1 SSDSPVVAVV
11 RMGLLPLLLLSLVS
25 LSHGYKIAIFASD
38 ITSSQNIWNRR
49 IADTLSSAG
58 HEVVVYVISSYKT
71 KPAKIEFVSGV
82 KAEYVNASVPHD
94 IHELM
99 KEAND
104 ITFYDVP
111 FYDSRQK
118 ARAKIFTAM
127 GESCEPL
134 ITNSTFLDSVRSEK
148 FDLAFTH
155 MYTYC
160 NIGVI
165 YQTGIPTWIWLN
177 SAPMAEHIGQSIGL
191 PMPPSYCSHMMQ
203 DAGEDMGFVDRLKSF
218 FAHLLTV
225 PMVRMGSSS
234 TETAFFRKHFGEHF
248 PDLFELGKQAP
259 LVMVNTVELYDFARP
274 TLAKIVNIGG
284 IGINV
289 TAGKELT
296 GEFARLVD
304 SSDGFIVMTFGS
316 IAPMHLMP
324 KEWKKSIAI
333 SFSRFPHLQFFIR
346 YEKEEDEFTRSLP
359 KNTHVSKWLPQGDL
373 LGHPKC
379 RGLITHAGYNS
390 LQDVFHSG
398 IPTITVPLFG
408 DQPKNARLAEK
419 LGVGIRVTKNQM
431 MTAIALSS
439 AIDKL
444 TRDKSLSDNA
454 KKLRRQIE
462 LRPVS
467 SSDLLI
473 KWTEFLAEFKT
484 LDNLVPFGVHL
495 NSFVYHSLDV
505 ISFVLFSS
513 LFIIFL
519 IYRICYKC
527 YRCFKLFLPEDEIK
541 LKNE

>member
-1 SSDSPVVAVV
+1 MFRFSF
-11 RMGLLPLLLLSLVS
+11 LLLFIFS
-25 LSHGYKIAIFASD
+25 LSHAFKIAIFASD
-38 ITSSQNIWNRR
+38 ITSSQNIWNKR

-58 HEVVVYVISSYKT
+58 HDIVVYVISSYNT
-71 KPAKIEFVSGV
+71 KPPSIEFVKGI
-82 KAEYVNASVPHD
+82 KAEYVNASVSHD

-111 FYDSRQK
+111 FYDNRQK

-127 GESCEPL
+127 AESCEPL
-134 ITNSTFLDSVRSEK
+134 ITNSTFIDSVKSEK

-160 NIGVI
+160 NIGI
-165 YQTGIPTWIWLN
+165 IHLTGIPSWIWLN

-203 DAGEDMGFVDRLKSF
+203 DAGEEMYFIDRIKSF

-225 PMVRMGSSS
+225 PMVKMGSSS
-234 TETAFFRKHFGEHF
+234 IETAYFRKHFGEDF
-248 PDLFELGKQAP
+248 PDLFELGKEAP

-284 IGINV
+284 IGIDVNE
-289 TAGKELT
+289 GKKLT
-296 GEFARLVD
+296 GDFARLVD

-316 IAPMHLMP
+316 IAPMYLMP
-324 KEWKKSIAI
+324 REWKKSIAT
-333 SFSRFPHLQFFIR
+333 SFARFPHIQFFIR
-346 YEKEEDEFTRSLP
+346 YEKESDDFTKSLP

-373 LGHPKC
+373 LKHPKC
-379 RGLITHAGYNS
+379 RGMITHAGYNS

-398 IPTITVPLFG
+398 IPTITIPLFG

-419 LGVGIRVTKNQM
+419 LGVGVRVTKKEM
-431 MTAIALSS
+431 MS
-439 AIDKL
+439 AIGLSKALDKL
-444 TRDKSLSDNA
+444 TNDKSLTESA

-467 SSDLLI
+467 SSNLLI
-473 KWTEFLAEFKT
+473 KWTEFVAEFKT
-484 LDNLVPFGVHL
+484 LDNLVPYGVHL
-495 NSFVYHSLDV
+495 NAFVYHSLDV
-505 ISFVLFSS
+505 ISFLLFSF
-513 LFIIFL
+513 LFIAFL
-519 IYRICYKC
+519 IYRICLKC
-527 YRCFKLFLPEDEIK
+527 YRCVKCFIPEDHDFKLKSE
-541 LKNE
+541 